1 MDLKINISETNLGG
15 PEGAGGFANIMIDKL
30 HGSDAGKNKDN
41 TVQQD
46 QKGFTGMINIGNFSG
61 RQDAHINPNAIRPEP
76 IERNSD
82 AAATAAPQDERQQA
96 QK

>member
-41 TVQQD
+41 TVQ
-46 QKGFTGMINIGNFSG
+46 
-61 RQDAHINPNAIRPEP
+61 
-76 IERNSD
+76 
-82 AAATAAPQDERQQA
+82 
-96 QK
+96 